1 MYMQVLKLMKHNP
14 EGNVIN
20 KKKQSMVTITEDPNN
35 LHNAI
40 VSEYKTLD
48 YNKKKK
54 APRNSDVINR
64 VGVIG
69 IEGEVDEFIQKRG
82 EFSRY
87 CQKLVDAAVKEKPMN
102 KKDAAKSPIKI
113 AAKEN

>member
-1 MYMQVLKLMKHNP
+1 MMLLKRMKHNP
-14 EGNVIN
+14 EGNVLN

-40 VSEYKTLD
+40 VSEYKSLD
-48 YNKKKK
+48 YNRKKK

-87 CQKLVDAAVKEKPMN
+87 C
-102 KKDAAKSPIKI
+102 
-113 AAKEN
+113 